1 MRGGIERPNPNSLA
15 GAKEY
20 ADKYW
25 MFGSEPATQ
34 LALMILSRHVAA
46 QSKLIERYENGG
58 LS

>member
-1 MRGGIERPNPNSLA
+1 MSAGDERPNPNSLA
-15 GAKEY
+15 AAKEY
-20 ADKYW
+20 AGKYW

-58 LS
+58 LA